1 MVMPYL
7 ICSRNLAFLL
17 SIADL
22 WRVRAYDRG
31 VWYVLTS
38 DGLALIFI
46 FFADEID
53 DLTFGQ
59 WVGQGAGKIDV
70 HTPPFL
76 IALFGWVI
84 LLLNTAMLFF
94 TAWTGSAGQN

>member
-1 MVMPYL
+1 MPYL
-7 ICSRNLAFLL
+7 ISSRNFAFLL
-17 SIADL
+17 TIADL
-22 WRVRAYDRG
+22 WRVSSNANG
-31 VWYVLTS
+31 VWFVLII
-38 DGLALIFI
+38 DALALVFI
-46 FFADEID
+46 CFADEID
-53 DLTFGQ
+53 ELTFGQ
-59 WVGQGAGKIDV
+59 WVGRGAGKIDV

>member
-1 MVMPYL
+1 MAYL
-7 ICSRNLAFLL
+7 LSWRHCAFLL
-17 SIADL
+17 TIADL

-31 VWYVLTS
+31 VWYVLTC
-38 DGLALIFI
+38 DGLALICI

-59 WVGQGAGKIDV
+59 WVGEGAGKIDV

-76 IALFGWVI
+76 IAFFGWVI
-84 LLLNTAMLFF
+84 LWLNTAMLFF
-94 TAWTGSAGQN
+94 THWTGSTSGT